1 MRANWAYLVDDNV
14 APVWIGE
21 FGAPRTPGAGDANYW
36 GNLMRYLK
44 SIDADFGYWAINPRK
59 PKNNAREG
67 YSLVEDDWVTPVLD
81 YRLKDMTEL
90 MRA

>member
-1 MRANWAYLVDDNV
+1 MQSKDKK
-14 APVWIGE
+14 E
-21 FGAPRTPGAGDANYW
+21 
-36 GNLMRYLK
+36 
-44 SIDADFGYWAINPRK
+44 S
-59 PKNNAREG
+59 